1 EENLA
6 SVPHARGVNNH
17 MGSLI
22 TRHPGHMTW
31 LMQSLARDGLF
42 FVDSYT
48 HPQSVALEMAREGGI
63 PTARRDV
70 FLDHVPEPEAIAF
83 QFRRL
88 VSRAKRNGQ
97 AIGIGH
103 PSPETLEFL
112 QAALPV
118 LQ

>member
-1 EENLA
+1 DNLA
-6 SVPHARGVNNH
+6 AVPHVRGVNNH

-31 LMQSLARDGLF
+31 LMQDLARDGLF

-48 HPQSVALEMAREGGI
+48 HPQSVALEMAREGGV
-63 PTARRDV
+63 PAARRDV
-70 FLDHVPEPEAIAF
+70 FLDHVAEPEAIAH

-88 VSRAKRNGQ
+88 LARARSDGH

-103 PSPETLEFL
+103 PYPATLAFL
-112 QAALPV
+112 
-118 LQ
+118 